1 VTARLNTFEGMEIS
15 NADMTFFILT
25 GVDAQVK
32 SRITDYYTF
41 GVVNGLSV
49 YTDTTDFQHVAVGV
63 GTAYDPTGER
73 IPVPVTVK
81 GIGYNNAPLNA
92 TAANYTLVA
101 RYLEG
106 NDGITGQTLNGTTTF
121 THIVDSYSL
130 LALKTGTDSLGINDV
145 RLSGITVTLPGGSFV
160 FDSSVRDTASSRFGG
175 GSGGSGGSS
184 GSGTS
189 ITRTDQIQTATANQM
204 TFSLLY
210 NYPLGVHALDV
221 YVNGLKETAYTELDV
236 SHIVFSSPLPLNTQV
251 ETVIVGVV
259 PTGPVQN
266 HAPTHLQGGT
276 DPIVYPWTTLTVGNI
291 SLTTANY
298 GVYVQK
304 TIPSGTTVT
313 LPANPPTSTT
323 FLIKDGKGDCTIN
336 PIILS
341 PASGTIDGA
350 TLFTMNQSNRM
361 SLTVEYTGS
370 EYSLV

>member
-1 VTARLNTFEGMEIS
+1 MTARLNTFEGMEIS
-15 NADMTFFILT
+15 NADFTFFTIT
-25 GVDAQVK
+25 GVDAQLK
-32 SRITDYYTF
+32 SRVTDYYTF
-41 GVVNGLSV
+41 GVVNGLTV
-49 YTDTTDFQHVAVGV
+49 YTDTTDFKHVAVGL

-73 IPVPVTVK
+73 IPVPITIK
-81 GIGYNNAPLNA
+81 GIGYNNAALNA

-121 THIVDSYSL
+121 THITDSYSL
-130 LALKTGTDSLGINDV
+130 LALKTGTDSLGTNDV

-160 FDSSVRDTASSRFGG
+160 FDSSVRDTALSRFGG
-175 GSGGSGGSS
+175 SASGGSGGSS
-184 GSGTS
+184 IS

-221 YVNGLKETAYTELDV
+221 YINGLKETDYTELDV

-276 DPIVYPWTTLTVGNI
+276 DPIVYPWTTLTNGNI

-298 GVYVQK
+298 GVVINK
-304 TIPSGTTVT
+304 TIGAGTTVT
-313 LPANPPTSTT
+313 LPANPPIDTT
-323 FLIKDGKGDCTIN
+323 FVTKDQKGDCSLNNIVLVGAN
-336 PIILS
+336 
-341 PASGTIDGA
+341 TIDGA
-350 TLFTMNQSNRM
+350 TLFTMNSNHM
-361 SLTVEYTGS
+361 SLTVTFTGS